1 MKKIIILI
9 ALAFISSYALTL
21 EDVKKG
27 LSLNQINQDSL
38 EYRLKV
44 TVTAPMIGSQSTD
57 YHYVAKGKSKI
68 YFEMRSSLVNQRMIL
83 SGEKM
88 KTTDLVTMKEN
99 ISPYKGEIEKLTS
112 SQNVTNPFNN
122 GTWKTPERVEGSIYR
137 IEGDSST
144 VYYDASKKR
153 LKKMEEKINESSSLV
168 TFEYDD
174 ATNQINRVFVS
185 LMIGSQEIKVDM
197 MFSVFRSSKNFPDR
211 YFNF

>member
-83 SGEKM
+83 S
-88 KTTDLVTMKEN
+88 
-99 ISPYKGEIEKLTS
+99 EIGRAH
-112 SQNVTNPFNN
+112 V
-122 GTWKTPERVEGSIYR
+122 
-137 IEGDSST
+137 
-144 VYYDASKKR
+144 
-153 LKKMEEKINESSSLV
+153 
-168 TFEYDD
+168 
-174 ATNQINRVFVS
+174 
-185 LMIGSQEIKVDM
+185 
-197 MFSVFRSSKNFPDR
+197 
-211 YFNF
+211 